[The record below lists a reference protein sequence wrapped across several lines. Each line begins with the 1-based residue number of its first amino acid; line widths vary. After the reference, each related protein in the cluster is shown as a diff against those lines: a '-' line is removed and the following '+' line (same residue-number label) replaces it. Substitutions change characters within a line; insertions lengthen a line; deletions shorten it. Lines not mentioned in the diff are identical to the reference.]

1 MNKRSLALSR
11 RRFLHT
17 SAAFAGAAPFLV
29 TQAYASWPDRPV
41 KLVVPFAPGGP
52 GRDCTVVAAATC

>member
-29 TQAYASWPDRPV
+29 TQAYAAWPDRPV
-41 KLVVPFAPGGP
+41 KLIVPFGP
-52 GRDCTVVAAATC
+52 AVPST